1 MTHTT
6 LEQSKAL
13 IHLGLDE
20 KTADLTITSNAIT
33 PYIHIKG
40 LERGSKEYPCWSAE
54 ALLDILPKNVYKE
67 EDDDV
72 VDNEDLEYSLDI
84 DKTELDDTYF
94 IGYRY
99 EDIVAYKHY
108 VIQEEGELI
117 SVLFK
122 IVTWL
127 LTNKFI

>member
-1 MTHTT
+1 MTHTSI
-6 LEQSKAL
+6 EQSKAL
-13 IHLGLDE
+13 MHLGLDE
-20 KTADLTITSNAIT
+20 KTADLTIISNDIV
-33 PYIHIKG
+33 PYFHTK
-40 LERGSKEYPCWSAE
+40 ESKRGSKEYPCWSAE

-67 EDDDV
+67 EDDDT

-84 DKTELDDTYF
+84 DKTEDDTYF

-122 IVTWL
+122 IVEWL